1 MGLID
6 SALTLFNPSRNA
18 VIPPPRPAFDNLW
31 PYINLA
37 GGGTFPLGLTT
48 TMPASEAEAISADFQ
63 GLVSGA
69 YAANGVVFACMLA
82 RLMIFSEAR
91 FQFQRLDKGRPGD
104 LFGDKSLDIL
114 EHPWA
119 GGTTGD
125 LLTQMIA
132 DADMAGNAFVTRRG
146 LRGGRMVRMRPDW
159 VTIVIGSPN
168 DSEIDSWDLDAEV
181 LGYVYHP
188 GGRHSGRDPI
198 GLGRDQVAHFRPIP
212 DPLARFR
219 GMSWL
224 TPVIREIQ
232 SDTSAT
238 VHKQKFFDNG
248 ATPNLVV
255 KRDDATTKEVFADW
269 VALMEQGHA
278 GIANAYKTLYLS
290 AGADATV
297 VGVDLKQLDFKVVQ
311 GAGET
316 RIAAAAGIHPVIVGL
331 SEGMQG
337 SSLNAGNFNSARRLV
352 ADRTMSPLWRNV
364 AGSLEVLVPP
374 PPGSRLWWDGRDIP
388 FLREDRKDAAEIQ
401 QIKAQTI
408 RQYTD
413 AGFTP
418 DTAVK
423 AVEAENPSLLK
434 HSGLFSVQLQPPGTM
449 AAVPEPPV
457 VPASPNGKKPVAPG
471 VKP

>member
-1 MGLID
+1 MGLTD
-6 SALTLFNPSRNA
+6 RLNSWVTGSQRAA
-18 VIPPPRPAFDNLW
+18 VIPPMPTGFDNFW

-37 GGGTFPLGLTT
+37 GGGQFPLGLQT
-48 TMPASEAEAISADFQ
+48 TMPASSEQAIGSDFA

-69 YAANGVVFACMLA
+69 YMSNGVVFACELA

-104 LFGDKSLDIL
+104 LFGSPALDIL
-114 EHPWA
+114 EHPWL

-125 LLTQMIA
+125 LLTQKLA
-132 DADMAGNAFVTRRG
+132 DADFAGNSFTTRRRDR
-146 LRGGRMVRMRPDW
+146 LVVMRPDW
-159 VTIVIGSPN
+159 VTIVVGSPN
-168 DSEIDSWDLDAEV
+168 DGDSWDLDAEV

-188 GGRHSGRDPI
+188 GGRHSGRPPV
-198 GLGRDQVAHFRPIP
+198 GLVRDEVAHFKPLP
-212 DPLARFR
+212 DPLFRFR

-232 SDTSAT
+232 SDRSAT
-238 VHKQKFFDNG
+238 DHKQRFFDNG

-255 KRDDATTKEVFADW
+255 KRDDAVSGDSFREW
-269 VALMEQGHA
+269 VALMEQGHT

-297 VGVDLKQLDFKVVQ
+297 VGVDMAQLDFKVVQ

-364 AGSLEVLVPP
+364 AGSLEVIVPP
-374 PPGSRLWWDGRDIP
+374 PSGSRLWWDGRDIP

-401 QIKAQTI
+401 QVKASSI
-408 RQYTD
+408 RQLVD
-413 AGFTP
+413 AGYKP
-418 DTAVK
+418 DSAVK
-423 AVEAENPSLLK
+423 AVEGENMSLLV
-434 HSGLFSVQLQPPGTM
+434 HSGLYSVQLQPPMPDG
-449 AAVPEPPV
+449 PP
-457 VPASPNGKKPVAPG
+457 KPVAPPDMTPADKMPAHM
-471 VKP
+471 KPAGGKP